1 MEKKS
6 SFSFGTGI
14 AIAYIG
20 FVVFMLGM
28 VYLCIKQTDIHLVTD
43 RYYQEELA
51 YQNRI
56 DQIKNAKAL
65 SALPELQI
73 DTDQAHI
80 QFPEESL
87 QATGKVTFYRP
98 SDPSADFEV
107 PIDIHQQDIAIS
119 LPPQMRKGLWNAE
132 IAWEKNGTSY
142 YFEQKFQK

>member
-1 MEKKS
+1 MEKKA

-28 VYLCIKQTDIHLVTD
+28 VYLCIKQTDIHLVTKS
-43 RYYQEELA
+43 YYQDELA
-51 YQNRI
+51 YQTRI
-56 DQIKNAKAL
+56 DQIKNAKSL
-65 SALPELQI
+65 STLPEIVVI
-73 DTDQAHI
+73 DDAAHI
-80 QFPEESL
+80 VFPAESV

-107 PIDIHQQDIAIS
+107 HIEIQQQDITIS
-119 LPPQMRKGLWNAE
+119 LPPQMKKGLWNAE
-132 IAWEKNGTSY
+132 ISWEKKGISY